1 MSKHLLDFKDTEKKD
16 IEKLIDITGKINPE
30 KVNKISSISL
40 LKFDEPS
47 TRTRLSFSVAAY
59 RLGIKTFESSDLSSA
74 KIKGE
79 SLKHEIETYKAMGIE
94 SIVIRTKEDNLD
106 EYREFKD
113 ISVISGGFGTSSHP
127 TQAILDAT
135 TLDKFNKL
143 DKDIPVAY
151 IGDVKHSRVFE
162 SGREL
167 FASLGKKVGVFTHE
181 SFLPDDLTNIEVL
194 NSWDEVFESTEAIE
208 LLRVQKERIEN
219 LDDSNL
225 EEYINN
231 YQLTDEI
238 LDKSSEGLV
247 ALHPMPMNVG
257 IEISEKASTHGK
269 FKYREQ
275 LSFGV
280 PSRIAS
286 YMYVM
291 ENYD

>member
-1 MSKHLLDFKDTEKKD
+1 MSKHLLDFKDIDKKD
-16 IEKLIDITGKINPE
+16 IEKLIDITGKINQE
-30 KVNKISSISL
+30 KTNKISSISL

-59 RLGIKTFESSDLSSA
+59 RLGIKTFESSDISSA
-74 KIKGE
+74 KVKGE
-79 SLKHEIETYKAMGIE
+79 SLKHEIETYKAMGIQ
-94 SIVIRTKEDNLD
+94 SLVIRTKEDNID
-106 EYREFKD
+106 EYKEHED
-113 ISVISGGFGTSSHP
+113 ISFISGGFGTSSHP

-143 DKDIPVAY
+143 EKDIPVIY

-162 SGREL
+162 SGRQL
-167 FASLGKKVGVFTHE
+167 FASLGKDVGVFTHE
-181 SFLPDDLTNIEVL
+181 SFLPDDLSNIEVF
-194 NSWDEVFESTEAIE
+194 NTWDEVLEASEAIE

-219 LDDSNL
+219 LENSDLD
-225 EEYINN
+225 EYIKK

-238 LDKSSEGLV
+238 LDKSGDDFI
-247 ALHPMPMNVG
+247 ALHPMPMNIG
-257 IEISEKASTHGK
+257 IEISEKASLNNK
-269 FKYREQ
+269 FKYKDQ

-291 ENYD
+291 EKI

>member
-1 MSKHLLDFKDTEKKD
+1 MSKHLLDFKDIDKKD
-16 IEKLIDITGKINPE
+16 IEKLIDITGKINQE
-30 KVNKISSISL
+30 KTNKISSISL

-59 RLGIKTFESSDLSSA
+59 RLGIKTFESSDISSA
-74 KIKGE
+74 KVKGE
-79 SLKHEIETYKAMGIE
+79 SLKHEIETYKAMGIQ
-94 SIVIRTKEDNLD
+94 SLVIRTKEDNID
-106 EYREFKD
+106 EYKEHED
-113 ISVISGGFGTSSHP
+113 ISFISGGFGTSSHP

-143 DKDIPVAY
+143 EKDIPVIY

-162 SGREL
+162 SGRQL
-167 FASLGKKVGVFTHE
+167 FASLGKDVGVFTHE
-181 SFLPDDLTNIEVL
+181 SFLPDDLSNIEVF
-194 NSWDEVFESTEAIE
+194 NTWDEVLEATEAIE

-219 LDDSNL
+219 LENSDLD
-225 EEYINN
+225 EYIKK

-238 LDKSSEGLV
+238 LDKSGDDFI
-247 ALHPMPMNVG
+247 ALHPMPMNIG
-257 IEISEKASTHGK
+257 IEISEKASLNNK
-269 FKYREQ
+269 FKYKDQ

-291 ENYD
+291 EKI

>member
-1 MSKHLLDFKDTEKKD
+1 MSKHLLDFKDIDKKD

-30 KVNKISSISL
+30 KTNKISSISL

-59 RLGIKTFESSDLSSA
+59 RLGIKTFESSDISSA
-74 KIKGE
+74 KVKGE

-94 SIVIRTKEDNLD
+94 SLVIRTKEDNID
-106 EYREFKD
+106 EYREFED

-143 DKDIPVAY
+143 EKDLPVIY

-162 SGREL
+162 SGRQL
-167 FASLGKKVGVFTHE
+167 FASLGKNVGVFTHE

-194 NSWDEVFESTEAIE
+194 NSWDEVLEATEAIE
-208 LLRVQKERIEN
+208 LLRVQKERIED
-219 LDDSNL
+219 LEDSDLN
-225 EEYINN
+225 EYIKK
-231 YQLTDEI
+231 YQLTNEI
-238 LDKSSEGLV
+238 LDKSGDDFI
-247 ALHPMPMNVG
+247 ALHPMPMNVD
-257 IEISEKASTHGK
+257 IEISAKASLHNK
-269 FKYREQ
+269 FKYIEQ

-291 ENYD
+291 EQYD

>member
-1 MSKHLLDFKDTEKKD
+1 
-16 IEKLIDITGKINPE
+16 
-30 KVNKISSISL
+30 
-40 LKFDEPS
+40 
-47 TRTRLSFSVAAY
+47 
-59 RLGIKTFESSDLSSA
+59 
-74 KIKGE
+74 
-79 SLKHEIETYKAMGIE
+79 MGIE

-162 SGREL
+162 SGRAIC
-167 FASLGKKVGVFTHE
+167 FPRKKSWCFFIKV
-181 SFLPDDLTNIEVL
+181 LPDDLTNIEVL